1 MDKVSWLGDYLSV
14 KIYLF
19 TYKICISYQRLNM
32 YVPIVAFFFILY
44 FSFWWKMCFHTV
56 VFNGLIRAWF
66 SPTGFQ
72 LNLVKIVTLCRFFVD
87 TEKIHR
93 IHPCRDCNYDTF
105 ASQLPNSYLGHPSIW
120 CNTSITGIDSLLS
133 IGVSRTC

>member
-1 MDKVSWLGDYLSV
+1 
-14 KIYLF
+14 
-19 TYKICISYQRLNM
+19 
-32 YVPIVAFFFILY
+32 
-44 FSFWWKMCFHTV
+44 MCFYTV

-87 TEKIHR
+87 TEQIHR

-120 CNTSITGIDSLLS
+120 CNSSITGIYSLLS
-133 IGVSRTC
+133 VGVSRTIFTIQWCWKIQMFKNIFLANVSHIFIAIEKGPLLLVENDLDEKRVQMVC